1 MSKTRELQRLWWDWL
16 GTSERLLN
24 VLGEQTQALIKRD
37 VAAVE
42 QLQPQLDTMLGR
54 IAEIDQKATD
64 TAKRLAEEM
73 EVEPN
78 LRSLTKVLS
87 DAEGQSVNALAN
99 RVRSAA
105 VNIETQISKNSKL
118 IDNEL
123 NFVQG
128 TLSLYAKLAQNQ
140 EAKYGASKPETAA
153 VLMNQVA

>member
-1 MSKTRELQRLWWDWL
+1 
-16 GTSERLLN
+16 
-24 VLGEQTQALIKRD
+24 
-37 VAAVE
+37 
-42 QLQPQLDTMLGR
+42 
-54 IAEIDQKATD
+54 
-64 TAKRLAEEM
+64 
-73 EVEPN
+73 
-78 LRSLTKVLS
+78 
-87 DAEGQSVNALAN
+87 VNALAN